1 MSVLRRFGSLI
12 SLRRR
17 SISTHE
23 TSFSRNST
31 DIESPRSISTGTM
44 TKEEKHRFLLFTS
57 VLLKYLDRLDPGAS
71 SENETLTATL
81 KARLCEVV
89 PLGYWKRTEKYL
101 NRCLR
106 ERQYRQFLSDP
117 VQPPDEVLV
126 DANQTDDDLESP
138 RVAFGESIN
147 VCNISDPF
155 RHVCANHDQF

>member
-1 MSVLRRFGSLI
+1 
-12 SLRRR
+12 
-17 SISTHE
+17 
-23 TSFSRNST
+23 
-31 DIESPRSISTGTM
+31 M

-57 VLLKYLDRLDPGAS
+57 VLLKYLEKKDPILRHKVKTIILDCEEENDRLDPGAT

-147 VCNISDPF
+147 MCNISDPF